1 MISPRLSNENNQAV
15 LEQRKKELAKSGKTK
30 VSVRVRKIPRTP
42 FDAASMVPQTDRS
55 RMRLWKFGV
64 VHVNMGQYMDHKW
77 VKRYLILRDLVID
90 IQESSTTAVKFAS
103 TKSDT
108 CSSEGRLL
116 GHEKPYTFE
125 LNTKMGL
132 GKMHVDCSDMKTL
145 TSWMHAMDEA
155 RQHQKAA
162 GAKLAE
168 TVNWLNALY
177 QDMEDAYDGVG
188 DKTVD
193 EGAKEK
199 AAALKKKHG

>member
-1 MISPRLSNENNQAV
+1 MGRGSFIYSPPNIAIAHYLYQNPLWSPASNPVA
-15 LEQRKKELAKSGKTK
+15 TY
-30 VSVRVRKIPRTP
+30 P
-42 FDAASMVPQTDRS
+42 FGPQ
-55 RMRLWKFGV
+55 
-64 VHVNMGQYMDHKW
+64 
-77 VKRYLILRDLVID
+77 
-90 IQESSTTAVKFAS
+90 VKFAS

-177 QDMEDAYDGVG
+177 QDMEDAYEGVG

-193 EGAKEK
+193 EGAKKK